1 MDNTDKQ
8 PLAEVQ
14 TAKMKDCP
22 ILTAGKITPLVLQ
35 SWSLA
40 CKRYMKH
47 AEKKPEE
54 IVSFVAEAMQ
64 EPRLIAWYQA
74 GQARIDNLTLTQYL
88 DELSQL
94 VLEKNWA
101 HKIRDTIISSKQGS
115 RMFIDWKIEIENL
128 NAILKTSSPTH
139 ALTEDAL
146 KVQLEA
152 NLNLELKTNL
162 LNEPTLSDK
171 LDAWSTEVKERD
183 DRVRAENARTQ
194 RLIDA
199 SNAARAAR
207 RVEKKDL
214 LSRLTDP
221 PRATGKPTPAGT
233 SGETTRRFLPKLQD
247 KEKRLLN
254 EHEGC
259 TRCRRFYTG
268 HRANNCE
275 MTTNN
280 TWPDADTYAP
290 LTLEMALAAKKLA
303 ALATASSSRLPVAA
317 VISKEEARDDETD
330 SYVDTP
336 PFSVPHL
343 VAKLDAFGPNISEFP
358 LSISAMLDIG
368 SPSVVISADLVN
380 DLGLRRYP
388 LPPEEDNLRS
398 LSESSLSC
406 REYVKLEL
414 SSGNGSWRSTV
425 FRAKINVGLPVP
437 LLLGMPFLSSHHIVI
452 DTNSRTAKD
461 KRTGYDLLNPII
473 PKREWAPERAV
484 SPPQPPKARRPS
496 IKTLEDASEP
506 ALAGY
511 LLPGPIMAAVRE
523 RIETISFQEELT
535 KRDLE
540 MRAKNADRF
549 PLRLPDTTLGVPD
562 HIYHRIRL
570 KDPSKPIKGRGYS
583 APKKYHDSWKK
594 LLDEHIHAGRIRP
607 SSSEYASPAFCVP
620 KYKDGVPD
628 LTVPPR
634 WVNDYRELN
643 TNTIRDNFPLP
654 RVDDILADCARGK
667 IFGKMDMT
675 NSFFQTRV
683 HPDDIHLTAVRT
695 PWGLY
700 EWTVMP
706 MGGCNAPSTHQRRM
720 TDALRELIG
729 KICHVYLD
737 DIIIWSQTMEEHTLN
752 VAKVLEA
759 LRKANLFCNGAKSTL
774 FSTEISF
781 LGHKVSAAGIQADPR
796 KIEKILDWP
805 QPTTATNVRGFL
817 GLTRYIAAFLPT
829 LAEHTSVLTPL
840 TTKECDRDFPKWT
853 PEHQKAF
860 EAIKA
865 LVTGT
870 ECLTVIDYED
880 TTKKIFV
887 TTDAS
892 DRRTGAI
899 LSFGDT
905 WETARPVAYDSY
917 QLNNAEKNYPVHEKE
932 LLAIVKA
939 LKKWRTSLLGTRF
952 EIFTD
957 HRTLEYFQS
966 QKDMSR
972 RQMRW
977 SMYLADFDYG
987 ITYIRGEENTAAD
1000 ALSRMPDSTPNPL
1013 LAACALAYTRS
1024 PSQHLKTV
1032 VAATL
1037 NITAD
1042 VSLLRDIITGYQNDE
1057 FAKQLTKDIEAGSI
1071 EGARRENGLLYVGRR
1086 LLVPNIPRIRELF
1099 YNLAHDTLGHF
1110 GFDKSYEALRDSY
1123 YWPNM
1128 RRDLENAYIP
1138 SCSPCQRNKSRTAKP
1153 TGPLHPLPVP
1163 DARFEAVALDFVGP
1177 LPEEGGKDTIL
1188 TMTDLLG
1195 AEIRLSPVHS
1205 TATAAEI
1212 AVVLFDEWYCENGL
1226 MNQIISDR
1234 DALFTSDLWTAL
1246 HKLTGVK
1253 LKMSTAYHPQTDSA
1267 SERTNKT
1274 LNQAIRYHVDNN
1286 QKGWLAK
1293 LPRIRFAIMNTVN
1306 SSTGFSPFQLKTGR
1320 SPRVIPPL
1328 TPAPPTAT
1336 AAEIDARQIIAR
1348 LEIDVKEAQDNLLAA
1363 KIRQAYHANE
1373 HRGPEVIYKE
1383 GDLVMLSTENRRRN
1397 YKRKDKKRVAKFMP
1411 RNDGPYTVVRAF
1423 PERSE
1428 YTLRLPNN
1436 PQTFPGFHS
1445 SLLKPFV
1452 PNDPTL
1458 FPDREFT
1465 RPGAVVTE
1473 DGTEENM
1480 IDRIVDARRRGRGK
1494 QYLVRWVGYDR
1505 DHDEWLSGRM
1515 LEDTEALDIWEA
1527 ENGVD
1532 V

>member
-22 ILTAGKITPLVLQ
+22 VLTAGKITPLVLQ
-35 SWSLA
+35 SWALA

-47 AEKKPEE
+47 AEKKPTE
-54 IVSFVAEAMQ
+54 IVSFVAEAML

-74 GQARIDNLTLTQYL
+74 GQARIDALTLEKYL
-88 DELSQL
+88 EKLSNL

-101 HKIRDTIISSKQGS
+101 HKIRDTIISSKQGD
-115 RMFIDWKIEIENL
+115 RPFIDWKIEMENL
-128 NAILKTSSPTH
+128 NAILTTSSKTH
-139 ALTEDAL
+139 ALTEAGL
-146 KVQLEA
+146 KIQLEA
-152 NLNLELKTNL
+152 NLNSELKINL
-162 LNEPTLSDK
+162 QNEPTVATA

-194 RLIDA
+194 RIIDA
-199 SNAARAAR
+199 NNAARAAR
-207 RVEKKDL
+207 RGEKKDL

-221 PRATGKPTPAGT
+221 PRSMGKNPQAGT
-233 SGETTRRFLPKLQD
+233 SSETTRRYLPKLQE

-254 EHEGC
+254 DHEGC

-268 HRANNCE
+268 HRAKDCP
-275 MTTNN
+275 MTANN
-280 TWPDADTYAP
+280 TWPDAETYVP
-290 LTLEMALAAKKLA
+290 LTLEMALASKQK
-303 ALATASSSRLPVAA
+303 TGSSSSRLPAA
-317 VISKEEARDDETD
+317 AAISSQAEARDDETD
-330 SYVDTP
+330 SYVNP
-336 PFSVPHL
+336 PLTVPHL
-343 VAKLDAFGPNISEFP
+343 VATLDAFGPNVSEFP
-358 LSISAMLDIG
+358 LPVRALLNIG
-368 SPSVVISADLVN
+368 CPSTVISSALV
-380 DLGLRRYP
+380 DELGLRRYP
-388 LPPEEDNLRS
+388 LPPEEDNLSS
-398 LSESSLSC
+398 LSELPLSC
-406 REYVKLEL
+406 KEYVKLEL
-414 SSGNGSWRSTV
+414 SSGNGSWKSTT
-425 FRAKINVGLPVP
+425 FRAKVNIGLPVS
-437 LLLGMPFLSSHHIVI
+437 LILGMSFLSTHHIVI
-452 DTNSRTAKD
+452 DSNSRTAKD
-461 KRTGYDLLNPII
+461 KRTGYDLLNPKI
-473 PKREWAPERAV
+473 PSRVWAPERV
-484 SPPQPPKARRPS
+484 IPPPTPPKTRRS
-496 IKTLEDASEP
+496 TVTTLEGASEP

-511 LLPGPIMAAVRE
+511 LLPAPIMAAVRE
-523 RIETISFQEELT
+523 RIETISFQEQLN
-535 KRDLE
+535 KKDAE
-540 MRAKNADRF
+540 MKQRFSDRF
-549 PLRLPDTTLGVPD
+549 PLRLPDTTTEVPD

-570 KDPSKPIKGRGYS
+570 KDPNLTVKGRGYS
-583 APKKYHDSWKK
+583 APKKYHDPWKK
-594 LLDEHIHAGRIRP
+594 LLDEHLQAGRIRP
-607 SSSEYASPAFCVP
+607 SSSEHASPSFCVP
-620 KYKDGVPD
+620 KYRDGVPD
-628 LTVPPR
+628 LTIPPR

-643 TNTIRDNFPLP
+643 SNTIRDNFPLP
-654 RVDDILADCARGK
+654 RVDDILSDCARGK

-737 DIIIWSQTMEEHTLN
+737 DIIIWSQTIEEHEANIT
-752 VAKVLEA
+752 KVLEA
-759 LRKANLFCNGAKSTL
+759 LRRANLFCNGSKTTL

-781 LGHKVSAAGIQADPR
+781 LGHKISAEGIQADPR
-796 KIEKILDWP
+796 KINRILEWP

-817 GLTRYIAAFLPT
+817 GLTRYIAPFLPA

-840 TTKECDRDFPKWT
+840 TTKECDRDFPNWEI
-853 PEHQKAF
+853 EHQRAF
-860 EAIKA
+860 DAIKM

-880 TTKKIFV
+880 TSKKIFV

-892 DRRTGAI
+892 DRRTGAV
-899 LSFGDT
+899 LSFGET
-905 WETARPVAYDSY
+905 WQTARPVAYDSY
-917 QLNNAEKNYPVHEKE
+917 QLNSAEKNYPVHEKE

-939 LKKWRTSLLGTRF
+939 LKKWRTSLLGTHF
-952 EIFTD
+952 QIFTD

-966 QKDMSR
+966 QKEMSR

-977 SMYLADFDYG
+977 SMYLADFDYE
-987 ITYIRGEENTAAD
+987 ISYIRGEDNTAAD
-1000 ALSRMPDSTPNPL
+1000 ALSRMPDALPNPM

-1024 PSQHLKTV
+1024 PSSTRREV
-1032 VAATL
+1032 VASTL
-1037 NITAD
+1037 DITAD
-1042 VSLLRDIITGYQNDE
+1042 ESLLRDITAGYQKDD
-1057 FAKQLTKDIEAGSI
+1057 FAKQLKKDIAAGSI
-1071 EGARRENGLLYVGRR
+1071 EGAREENGLLYVGRR
-1086 LLVPNIPRIRELF
+1086 LLIPNIPTIRELF

-1128 RRDLENAYIP
+1128 RRDLEHAYIP
-1138 SCSPCQRNKSRTAKP
+1138 SCSPCQRNKSRTTKP

-1195 AEIRLSPVHS
+1195 AEVRLAPIHS
-1205 TATAAEI
+1205 TATAAEV

-1226 MNQIISDR
+1226 MRQIISDR
-1234 DALFTSDLWTAL
+1234 DPLFTSELWAAL

-1253 LKMSTAYHPQTDSA
+1253 LKMSTAYHPQTDGA

-1286 QKGWLAK
+1286 QKGWLSK

-1306 SSTGFSPFQLKTGR
+1306 SSTGFSPFHLKTGR

-1328 TPAPPTAT
+1328 TPASTTPTT
-1336 AAEIDARQIIAR
+1336 AEVDARQIISR
-1348 LEIDVKEAQDNLLAA
+1348 LELDVKEAQDNLLAA

-1373 HRGPEVIYKE
+1373 HRAPEVTYKE

-1411 RNDGPYTVVRAF
+1411 RNDGPYTVVKAF
-1423 PERSE
+1423 PEKSE

-1436 PQTFPGFHS
+1436 PKTFPGFHS
-1445 SLLKPFV
+1445 SLLKPFI

-1465 RPGAVVTE
+1465 QPGAVVTE

-1480 IDRIVDARRRGRGK
+1480 IDKIVDARRRGRGK

-1505 DHDEWLSGRM
+1505 DHDEWLSGKM

-1527 ENGVD
+1527 ENGTD

>member
-1 MDNTDKQ
+1 MENSDKQ
-8 PLAEVQ
+8 PLAVVQ

-22 ILTAGKITPLVLQ
+22 ILTAGRITPLVLQ
-35 SWSLA
+35 SWALA

-47 AEKKPEE
+47 AEKKPTE
-54 IVSFVAEAMQ
+54 IVSFVAEAML

-74 GQARIDNLTLTQYL
+74 GQVRIDALTLDQYL
-88 DELSQL
+88 EELSKL

-101 HKIRDTIISSKQGS
+101 HKIRDTIISSKQGD
-115 RMFIDWKIEIENL
+115 RPFIDWKIEIENL
-128 NAILKTSSPTH
+128 NAILTTSSPTH
-139 ALTEDAL
+139 ALSEAGL

-152 NLNLELKTNL
+152 NLNIELKTNL
-162 LNEPTLSDK
+162 LNEPTLFDT
-171 LDAWSTEVKERD
+171 LGPWSTEVKERD

-199 SNAARAAR
+199 NNAARAAKR
-207 RVEKKDL
+207 GERKDL

-221 PRATGKPTPAGT
+221 PRTTGKATNTGT
-233 SGETTRRFLPKLQD
+233 SGEATRRYLPKLQE
-247 KEKRLLN
+247 KEKKLLN

-259 TRCRRFYTG
+259 TRCRRFYVE
-268 HRANNCE
+268 HRTKNCP
-275 MTTNN
+275 MTAAN
-280 TWPDADTYAP
+280 TWPDAETYIP
-290 LTLEMALAAKKLA
+290 LTLEMALAAKPQSS
-303 ALATASSSRLPVAA
+303 ASSSRLPAAA
-317 VISKEEARDDETD
+317 VISLHREDRDDETD
-330 SYVDTP
+330 SYVDPSPLT
-336 PFSVPHL
+336 VPHL
-343 VAKLDAFGPNISEFP
+343 VATLDAFGPNVSEFP
-358 LSISAMLDIG
+358 LSISALLDIG
-368 SPSVVISADLVN
+368 CPSIVINSDLAN
-380 DLGLRRYP
+380 ELGLRRYP
-388 LPPEEDNLRS
+388 LPPEEDNLTS
-398 LSESSLSC
+398 LSESPLSC
-406 REYVKLEL
+406 KEYVKMEL
-414 SSGNGSWRSTV
+414 SSGNGSWRSRV
-425 FRAKINVGLPVP
+425 FRAKVNIGLPVP
-437 LLLGMPFLSSHHIVI
+437 LILGMPFLSSHHIVI
-452 DTNSRTAKD
+452 DSESRTAKD
-461 KRTGYDLLNPII
+461 KNTGYDLLKPEV
-473 PKREWAPERAV
+473 PTRKWAPERV
-484 SPPQPPKARRPS
+484 TPPPTPPRTPQPPIR
-496 IKTLEDASEP
+496 TLEEASEP

-511 LLPGPIMAAVRE
+511 LLPKPIMAAVRE
-523 RIETISFQEELT
+523 RIEIISFQEKLA
-535 KRDLE
+535 KKDLE
-540 MRAKNADRF
+540 MKKKYEDRF
-549 PLRLPDTTLGVPD
+549 PLRLPDTSTDVPD

-570 KDPSKPIKGRGYS
+570 KDPNKTMKGRGYS
-583 APKKYHDSWKK
+583 APKKYHDSWKN
-594 LLDEHIHAGRIRP
+594 LLDEHLKAGRIRP
-607 SSSEYASPAFCVP
+607 SSSEHSSPAFCVP
-620 KYKDGVPD
+620 KYRNGVPD
-628 LTVPPR
+628 MTVPPR

-643 TNTIRDNFPLP
+643 ANTIKDNFPLP
-654 RVDDILADCARGK
+654 RIDDILADCAKGK

-683 HPDDIHLTAVRT
+683 HPDDIYLTAVRT

-700 EWTVMP
+700 EWVVMP

-737 DIIIWSQTMEEHTLN
+737 DIIIWSQTVEEHEMN
-752 VAKVLEA
+752 ISRVLEA
-759 LRKANLFCNGAKSTL
+759 LRKANLYCNGSKTTL

-781 LGHKVSAAGIQADPR
+781 LGHKISAAGIQADPR
-796 KIEKILDWP
+796 KVDRILDWP

-817 GLTRYIAAFLPT
+817 GLTRYIAAFLPA

-840 TTKECDRDFPKWT
+840 TTKECDREFPEWK

-860 EAIKA
+860 QAIKD
-865 LVTGT
+865 LVTST

-892 DRRTGAI
+892 DRRTGAV
-899 LSFGDT
+899 LSFGET

-917 QLNNAEKNYPVHEKE
+917 QLNDAEKNYPVHEKE

-939 LKKWRTSLLGTRF
+939 LKKWRTSLLGTHF
-952 EIFTD
+952 QVLTD

-977 SMYLADFDYG
+977 SMYLADFDYE
-987 ITYIRGEENTAAD
+987 ITYIRGEDNTAAD
-1000 ALSRMPDSTPNPL
+1000 ALSRMPDAIPSPM

-1024 PSQHLKTV
+1024 PSSLARAV

-1037 NITAD
+1037 DISAD
-1042 VSLLRDIITGYQNDE
+1042 ESLLRDIIAGYQEDD
-1057 FAKQLTKDIEAGSI
+1057 FAKQLRKDIGAGSI
-1071 EGARRENGLLYVGRR
+1071 EGAREENNLLYVGRR
-1086 LLVPNIPRIRELF
+1086 LLIPNIPRIRELF

-1128 RRDLENAYIP
+1128 RRDLEHAYIP
-1138 SCSPCQRNKSRTAKP
+1138 SCSPCQRNKSRTTKP

-1163 DARFEAVALDFVGP
+1163 DARFDAVALDFVGP

-1195 AEIRLSPVHS
+1195 AEVRLAPIHS
-1205 TATAAEI
+1205 LYTAAEV

-1226 MNQIISDR
+1226 MRQIVTDR
-1234 DALFTSDLWTAL
+1234 DALFTSELWTAL

-1253 LKMSTAYHPQTDSA
+1253 LKMSSAYHPQTDGA

-1286 QKGWLAK
+1286 QKGWLSK

-1306 SSTGFSPFQLKTGR
+1306 ASTGYSPFQLKTGR
-1320 SPRVIPPL
+1320 SPRLIPPL
-1328 TPAPPTAT
+1328 TTTSSPASTTA
-1336 AAEIDARQIIAR
+1336 EVDARQIIAQ
-1348 LEIDVKEAQDNLLAA
+1348 LELDVHEAQDNLLAA

-1373 HRGPEVIYKE
+1373 HRAPEVRYAE

-1411 RNDGPYTVVRAF
+1411 RNDGPYTVVKAF
-1423 PERSE
+1423 PEKSE

-1436 PQTFPGFHS
+1436 PQTFPGFHA

-1480 IDRIVDARRRGRGK
+1480 IDKIVDARRRGRGK

-1505 DHDEWLSGRM
+1505 DHDEWLSGKL
-1515 LEDTEALDIWEA
+1515 LEDTEALDVWEA
-1527 ENGVD
+1527 ENGTD

>member
-1 MDNTDKQ
+1 MNSSNDKNA
-8 PLAEVQ
+8 LAEVR

-47 AEKKPEE
+47 AKKKPTE
-54 IVSFVAEAMQ
+54 IVSFVAEAML

-74 GQARIDNLTLTQYL
+74 DQARIDTLTLEKYL

-101 HKIRDTIISSKQGS
+101 HKIRDTIISSKQGD
-115 RMFIDWKIEIENL
+115 RPFIDWKIEVENL
-128 NAILKTSSPTH
+128 NAILTTSSPTH
-139 ALTEDAL
+139 ALGDDAL

-152 NLNLELKTNL
+152 NLNDELKLNL
-162 LNEPTLSDK
+162 LNEPTLTDK
-171 LDAWSTEVKERD
+171 LSVWAVEVKERD
-183 DRVRAENARTQ
+183 DRIKAENARTQ
-194 RLIDA
+194 RIIDA
-199 SNAARAAR
+199 NNAARAAR
-207 RVEKKDL
+207 RGERKDL

-221 PRATGKPTPAGT
+221 PQGRNKPTTGTGTAG
-233 SGETTRRFLPKLQD
+233 EAVRRYLPKLQE

-259 TRCRRFYTG
+259 TRCRKFYTG
-268 HRANNCE
+268 HHAKDCQ
-275 MTTNN
+275 MTANN
-280 TWPDADTYAP
+280 TWPDAETYTT
-290 LTLEMALAAKKLA
+290 LTLEMALAAKPQA
-303 ALATASSSRLPVAA
+303 AASSSRLPAAA
-317 VISKEEARDDETD
+317 VISQGLARDDETD
-330 SYVDTP
+330 SYVDHSSFT
-336 PFSVPHL
+336 VPHL
-343 VAKLDAFGPNISEFP
+343 VAMLDAFGPNISEFP
-358 LSISAMLDIG
+358 LPIPAMLDVG
-368 SPSVVISADLVN
+368 CPSTVISSTLAN
-380 DLGLRRYP
+380 ELGLRRYP
-388 LPPEEDNLRS
+388 LPPEEDNLIS

-406 REYVKLEL
+406 REYVKMEL
-414 SSGNGSWRSTV
+414 SSGNGSWKSTV
-425 FRAKINVGLPVP
+425 FRAKVNVGLPVP
-437 LLLGMPFLSSHHIVI
+437 LILGMPFLSSQHIVI
-452 DTNSRTAKD
+452 DSNSRTAKD
-461 KRTGYDLLNPII
+461 KRTGYDLLNPKI
-473 PKREWAPERAV
+473 PARVWAPERV
-484 SPPQPPKARRPS
+484 VPPPTPPRSPQPPR
-496 IKTLEDASEP
+496 KTLDDASEP

-511 LLPGPIMAAVRE
+511 LLPAPIMAAVRE
-523 RIETISFQEELT
+523 RIESISFQERLKE
-535 KRDLE
+535 KDAE
-540 MRAKNADRF
+540 MRRKNEDRF
-549 PLRLPDTTLGVPD
+549 PLRLPDTTSDVPD
-562 HIYHRIRL
+562 HIFHRIRL
-570 KDPSKPIKGRGYS
+570 KDPNKTTKGHGYA
-583 APKKYHDSWKK
+583 APKKYHEPWKK
-594 LLDEHIHAGRIRP
+594 LLDEHLQAGRIRP
-607 SSSEYASPAFCVP
+607 SSSEHASPAFCVP
-620 KYKDGVPD
+620 KYKDGAPD

-643 TNTIRDNFPLP
+643 ANTIRDNFPLP

-700 EWTVMP
+700 EWIVMP
-706 MGGCNAPSTHQRRM
+706 MGGCNAPSTHQCRM

-737 DIIIWSQTMEEHTLN
+737 DIIIWSQTVEEHEAN
-752 VAKVLEA
+752 VDKVLEA
-759 LRKANLFCNGAKSTL
+759 LRRANLYCNGAKTTL
-774 FSTEISF
+774 FATEISF
-781 LGHKVSAAGIQADPR
+781 LGHKISAAGIQADPH
-796 KIEKILDWP
+796 KIDRILDWP

-817 GLTRYIAAFLPT
+817 GLTHYIATFLPA
-829 LAEHTSVLTPL
+829 LAEHTSILTPL
-840 TTKECDRDFPKWT
+840 TTKECDREFPIWT
-853 PEHQKAF
+853 SEHQKAF
-860 EAIKA
+860 DAIKA

-892 DRRTGAI
+892 DRRTGAV
-899 LSFGDT
+899 LSFGET

-939 LKKWRTSLLGTRF
+939 LKKWRTSLLGTKF
-952 EIFTD
+952 EIYTD

-977 SMYLADFDYG
+977 SMYLADFDYE
-987 ITYIRGEENTAAD
+987 IVYIRGEDNTAAD
-1000 ALSRMPDSTPNPL
+1000 ALSRMPDATPNPM

-1024 PSQHLKTV
+1024 PPTHVQ
-1032 VAATL
+1032 AAAVL
-1037 NITAD
+1037 DITAD
-1042 VSLLRDIITGYQNDE
+1042 ESLLRDIKEGYENDE
-1057 FAKQLTKDIEAGSI
+1057 FAKQLKKDISARSL
-1071 EGARRENGLLYVGRR
+1071 EGAREENGLLYVGRR
-1086 LLVPNIPRIRELF
+1086 LLIPNIPRIRELF

-1128 RRDLENAYIP
+1128 RRDLEQAYIP
-1138 SCSPCQRNKSRTAKP
+1138 SCSPCQRNKSRTTKP

-1177 LPEEGGKDTIL
+1177 FPEEGGKDTIL

-1195 AEIRLSPVHS
+1195 AEVRLAPIHS
-1205 TATAAEI
+1205 SATAAEV
-1212 AVVLFDEWYCENGL
+1212 ATVLFDEWYCENGL
-1226 MNQIISDR
+1226 MRQIISDR
-1234 DALFTSDLWTAL
+1234 DAIFTSELWTAL
-1246 HKLTGVK
+1246 HKLMGVK
-1253 LKMSTAYHPQTDSA
+1253 LKMSTAYHPQTDGA

-1286 QKGWLAK
+1286 QKGWLSK

-1306 SSTGFSPFQLKTGR
+1306 SSTGYSPFHLKTGR

-1328 TPAPPTAT
+1328 IPASPTAT
-1336 AAEIDARQIIAR
+1336 TAEVDAQQIIAR
-1348 LEIDVKEAQDNLLAA
+1348 LELDVKDAQDNLLAA
-1363 KIRQAYHANE
+1363 KIRQAYHANK
-1373 HRGPEVIYKE
+1373 HQAPEVIYKE
-1383 GDLVMLSTENRRRN
+1383 GDLVMLSTDNRRRN

-1411 RNDGPYTVVRAF
+1411 RNDGPYTVVKAF
-1423 PERSE
+1423 PEKSE
-1428 YTLRLPNN
+1428 YTLCLPNN
-1436 PQTFPGFHS
+1436 PQTFPGFHA

-1480 IDRIVDARRRGRGK
+1480 IDKIVDARRRGRGK

-1505 DHDEWLSGRM
+1505 DHDEWLSGRL
-1515 LEDTEALDIWEA
+1515 LEDTEALDVWEA
-1527 ENGVD
+1527 ENGTD

>member
-1 MDNTDKQ
+1 MDSTQ

-22 ILTAGKITPLVLQ
+22 VLTAGKITPLVLQ

-47 AEKKPEE
+47 AGKKPEE
-54 IVSFVAEAMQ
+54 IVSFVAEAML
-64 EPRLIAWYQA
+64 EPRLVAWYQA
-74 GQARIDNLTLTQYL
+74 GQARIDALTLDNYL
-88 DELSQL
+88 DELSKL

-101 HKIRDTIISSKQGS
+101 HKIRDTIISSKQGN
-115 RMFIDWKIEIENL
+115 RAFIDWKIELENL
-128 NAILKTSSPTH
+128 NAILTTTSPTH
-139 ALTEDAL
+139 ALTEDGL

-152 NLNLELKTNL
+152 NLNSELKINL
-162 LNEPTLSDK
+162 LNEPALAAK
-171 LDAWSTEVKERD
+171 LDAWSIEVKERD
-183 DRVRAENARTQ
+183 DRVKAENARTQ
-194 RLIDA
+194 RIIDA
-199 SNAARAAR
+199 SNAARAAKR
-207 RVEKKDL
+207 GEKKDL
-214 LSRLTDP
+214 LSRLSDP
-221 PRATGKPTPAGT
+221 PRTASVRSTNTGT
-233 SGETTRRFLPKLQD
+233 STSDTTRRYLPKLQD

-254 EHEGC
+254 DHEGC
-259 TRCRRFYTG
+259 TRCRKFYTG
-268 HRANNCE
+268 HRAKDCE
-275 MTTNN
+275 MTINN
-280 TWPDADTYAP
+280 TWPDAETYIP
-290 LTLEMALAAKKLA
+290 LTLEMALASKP
-303 ALATASSSRLPVAA
+303 RLPAAA
-317 VISKEEARDDETD
+317 VISRDDETD
-330 SYVDTP
+330 SYVDQPLT
-336 PFSVPHL
+336 VPHL
-343 VAKLDAFGPNISEFP
+343 VATLDAFGPNISEFP
-358 LSISAMLDIG
+358 LPVPALLDVG
-368 SPSVVISADLVN
+368 CPSVVISAALAN
-380 DLGLRRYP
+380 ELGLRRYP
-388 LPPEEDNLRS
+388 LPPAEDNLSS
-398 LSESSLSC
+398 LSESPLSC
-406 REYVKLEL
+406 KEYVKMEL
-414 SSGNGSWRSTV
+414 SSGNGSWKSMI
-425 FRAKINVGLPVP
+425 FRAKVNTGLPVP
-437 LLLGMPFLSSHHIVI
+437 LILGMPFLSSEHIVI
-452 DTNSRTAKD
+452 DPNARTAKD
-461 KRTGYDLLNPII
+461 KRTGYDLLHPVI
-473 PKREWAPERAV
+473 PTRTWAPERVA
-484 SPPQPPKARRPS
+484 PPPTPPKTRQKPTA
-496 IKTLEDASEP
+496 TLEDASEP

-511 LLPGPIMAAVRE
+511 LLPAPIMAAVRE
-523 RIETISFQEELT
+523 RIETISLQERL
-535 KRDLE
+535 
-540 MRAKNADRF
+540 AKKDAEIRKKYGDRF
-549 PLRLPDTTLGVPD
+549 PLRLPDTTTDVPD

-570 KDPSKPIKGRGYS
+570 KDPNKIVKGRGYS
-583 APKKYHDSWKK
+583 APKKYHDPWKK
-594 LLDEHIHAGRIRP
+594 LLDEHIQSGRIRP
-607 SSSEYASPAFCVP
+607 SSSEHASPSFCVP
-620 KYKDGVPD
+620 KYRDGAPD

-654 RVDDILADCARGK
+654 RVDDILADCAKGK

-720 TDALRELIG
+720 THALRELIG

-737 DIIIWSQTMEEHTLN
+737 DIIIWSQTIEEHEIN
-752 VAKVLEA
+752 VGRVLEA

-796 KIEKILDWP
+796 KIDRILNWP

-817 GLTRYIAAFLPT
+817 GLTRYVAAFLPA
-829 LAEHTSVLTPL
+829 LAEHTSILTPL
-840 TTKECDRDFPKWT
+840 TTKESDREFPTWT
-853 PEHQKAF
+853 AEHQRAF
-860 EAIKA
+860 DAIKA

-880 TTKKIFV
+880 TTKRIFV

-892 DRRTGAI
+892 ERRTGAV
-899 LSFGDT
+899 LSFGET
-905 WETARPVAYDSY
+905 WDTARPVAYDSY
-917 QLNNAEKNYPVHEKE
+917 QLNDAEKNYPVHEKE

-939 LKKWRTSLLGTRF
+939 LKKWRTSLLGTHF

-966 QKDMSR
+966 QKEMSR

-977 SMYLADFDYG
+977 SMYLADFDYE

-1000 ALSRMPDSTPNPL
+1000 ALSRMPDATPNPM

-1024 PSQHLKTV
+1024 PPSESL
-1032 VAATL
+1032 VAVATL
-1037 NITAD
+1037 DISAD
-1042 VSLLRDIITGYQNDE
+1042 ESLLRDIISGYQNDD
-1057 FAKQLTKDIEAGSI
+1057 FAKQLKKDIEAGSI
-1071 EGARRENGLLYVGRR
+1071 EGAREENNLLYVGRR
-1086 LLVPNIPRIRELF
+1086 LLIPNIPGVRELF

-1128 RRDLENAYIP
+1128 RRDLEQAYIP
-1138 SCSPCQRNKSRTAKP
+1138 SCSPCQRNKSRTTKP

-1195 AEIRLSPVHS
+1195 AEIRLAPLHS
-1205 TATAAEI
+1205 TATAAEV
-1212 AVVLFDEWYCENGL
+1212 AVILFDEWYCENGL
-1226 MNQIISDR
+1226 MRQIVTDR
-1234 DALFTSDLWTAL
+1234 DPLFTSELWTAL

-1253 LKMSTAYHPQTDSA
+1253 LKMSTAYHPQTDGA

-1286 QKGWLAK
+1286 QKGWLSK

-1306 SSTGFSPFQLKTGR
+1306 ASTGFSPFQLKTGR
-1320 SPRVIPPL
+1320 SPRIIPPL
-1328 TPAPPTAT
+1328 IPAAANSTTA
-1336 AAEIDARQIIAR
+1336 ELDAHKIVAQ
-1348 LEIDVKEAQDNLLAA
+1348 LELDVKEAQDNLLTA

-1373 HRGPEVIYKE
+1373 HRAPEVVYKE

-1411 RNDGPYTVVRAF
+1411 RNDGPYTVIRAF
-1423 PERSE
+1423 PEKSE

-1452 PNDPTL
+1452 ANDPTL

-1480 IDRIVDARRRGRGK
+1480 IDKIVDARRRGRGK

-1505 DHDEWLSGRM
+1505 DHDEWLSGKM
-1515 LEDTEALDIWEA
+1515 LDDTEALDIWEA
-1527 ENGVD
+1527 ENGTD

>member
-1 MDNTDKQ
+1 MDNSDKQ

-22 ILTAGKITPLVLQ
+22 ILTAGRITPLVLQ

-47 AEKKPEE
+47 AEKKEDE
-54 IVSFVAEAMQ
+54 IVSFVAEAMM
-64 EPRLIAWYQA
+64 EPRLVAWYQA
-74 GQARIDNLTLTQYL
+74 GQKRIDKLKLEEYL
-88 DELSQL
+88 GELSAL

-101 HKIRDTIISSKQGS
+101 HKIRDTIISAKQGN
-115 RMFIDWKIEIENL
+115 RPFIDWKIEIENL
-128 NAILKTSSPTH
+128 NAILTTSSPAH
-139 ALTEDAL
+139 ALTPDGL
-146 KVQLEA
+146 KIQLEA

-162 LNEPTLSDK
+162 INDPPAAVK
-171 LDAWSTEVKERD
+171 LEEWSTEVKERD

-199 SNAARAAR
+199 NNAARAAR
-207 RVEKKDL
+207 RGERKDL
-214 LSRLTDP
+214 LSQLTDP
-221 PRATGKPTPAGT
+221 PRPHSKTPGT
-233 SGETTRRFLPKLQD
+233 STGGETTRRYLPKLQE

-259 TRCRRFYTG
+259 TRCRKFYTG
-268 HRANNCE
+268 HRSKDCPMAA
-275 MTTNN
+275 TN
-280 TWPDADTYAP
+280 TWPDAEAYVP
-290 LTLEMALAAKKLA
+290 LTLEMALASKPLT
-303 ALATASSSRLPVAA
+303 TASSSRLPVAA
-317 VISKEEARDDETD
+317 AISKNEARDDETD

-343 VAKLDAFGPNISEFP
+343 VATLDAFGPNISEFP
-358 LSISAMLDIG
+358 IPIPALLDIG
-368 SPSVVISADLVN
+368 CPSIVISASLAN
-380 DLGLRRYP
+380 ELGLRRYP
-388 LPPEEDNLRS
+388 LPPEEDNLIS

-406 REYVKLEL
+406 REYVKMDL
-414 SSGNGSWRSTV
+414 SSGNGSWKSTV
-425 FRAKINVGLPVP
+425 FRAKINDGLPVP
-437 LLLGMPFLSSHHIVI
+437 LILGMPFLSSQHIVI
-452 DTNSRTAKD
+452 DPNSRTAKD
-461 KRTGYDLLNPII
+461 KRTGYDLLNPVK
-473 PKREWAPERAV
+473 PVREWAPERV
-484 SPPQPPKARRPS
+484 VPPPTPPKARQPQ

-523 RIETISFQEELT
+523 RIESISFQEELNR
-535 KRDLE
+535 RDVE
-540 MRAKNADRF
+540 MREKYKDRF
-549 PLRLPDTTLGVPD
+549 PIRLPDTTLDVPD

-570 KDPSKPIKGRGYS
+570 KDPNRIIKGRGYS
-583 APKKYHDSWKK
+583 APKKYHDSWKD

-607 SSSEYASPAFCVP
+607 SSSEHASPSFCVP

-643 TNTIRDNFPLP
+643 SNTIRDNFPLP
-654 RVDDILADCARGK
+654 RVDDILGDCARGK

-737 DIIIWSQTMEEHTLN
+737 DIIIWSQTVEEHTVN
-752 VAKVLEA
+752 VAKVLDA
-759 LRKANLFCNGAKSTL
+759 LRKANLFCNGSKSTL

-781 LGHKVSAAGIQADPR
+781 LGHKISAAGIQADPR
-796 KIEKILDWP
+796 KIDKILDWP

-817 GLTRYIAAFLPT
+817 GLTRYISAFLPA

-840 TTKECDRDFPKWT
+840 TTKECDRDFPMWT
-853 PEHQKAF
+853 SEHQKAF
-860 EAIKA
+860 EAIKG

-892 DRRTGAI
+892 DRRTGAV

-917 QLNNAEKNYPVHEKE
+917 QLNDAEKNYPVHEKE

-939 LKKWRTSLLGTRF
+939 LKKWRTSLLGTHF
-952 EIFTD
+952 DIFTD

-977 SMYLADFDYG
+977 SMYLADFNYD
-987 ITYIRGEENTAAD
+987 ITYIRGEANTAAD
-1000 ALSRMPDSTPNPL
+1000 ALSRMPEDTPNPMS
-1013 LAACALAYTRS
+1013 AACAIAYTRS
-1024 PSQHLKTV
+1024 PPPQSTHQPKV

-1037 NITAD
+1037 DITAD
-1042 VSLLRDIITGYQNDE
+1042 VSLLRDIIAGYQEDE

-1071 EGARRENGLLYVGRR
+1071 EGARKVDGLLYVGRR
-1086 LLVPNIPRIRELF
+1086 LLIPNIPRIRELF

-1110 GFDKSYEALRDSY
+1110 GFDKSYEALRESY

-1138 SCSPCQRNKSRTAKP
+1138 SCSPCQRNKSRTSKP

-1195 AEIRLSPVHS
+1195 AEIRLAPVHS

-1226 MNQIISDR
+1226 MRQIITDR
-1234 DALFTSDLWTAL
+1234 DALFTSELWTAL

-1253 LKMSTAYHPQTDSA
+1253 LKMSTSYHPQTDGA

-1306 SSTGFSPFQLKTGR
+1306 ASTGFSPFHLKTGR
-1320 SPRVIPPL
+1320 SPRLIPPL
-1328 TPAPPTAT
+1328 TPAPAAVTTA
-1336 AAEIDARQIIAR
+1336 ELDARDIIAR
-1348 LEIDVKEAQDNLLAA
+1348 LELDVKEAQDNLLAA

-1373 HRGPEVIYKE
+1373 HRAPEIIYKE

-1411 RNDGPYTVVRAF
+1411 RNDGPYTVIKAF
-1423 PERSE
+1423 PEKSE

-1445 SLLKPFV
+1445 SLLKPFI

-1480 IDRIVDARRRGRGK
+1480 IDKIVDARRRGRGT

-1505 DHDEWLSGRM
+1505 DHDEWLSGKM

-1527 ENGVD
+1527 ENGTEV
-1532 V
+1532 

>member
-1 MDNTDKQ
+1 MDTTDK
-8 PLAEVQ
+8 LAEVQ
-14 TAKMKDCP
+14 TSKMKDCP
-22 ILTAGKITPLVLQ
+22 VLTAGKITPLTLQ

-47 AEKKPEE
+47 ADKKADE

-74 GQARIDNLTLTQYL
+74 GQTRIDALTLDQYL
-88 DELSQL
+88 EELSKL

-101 HKIRDTIISSKQGS
+101 HKIRDTIISSKQGD
-115 RMFIDWKIEIENL
+115 RPFLDWKIEMENL
-128 NAILKTSSPTH
+128 NAILTTSSPTH
-139 ALTEDAL
+139 ALTEEGL
-146 KVQLEA
+146 RIQLEA

-162 LNEPTLSDK
+162 FNEPVLATK
-171 LDAWSTEVKERD
+171 LDAWSVEVKERD

-199 SNAARAAR
+199 NNAARAAKR
-207 RVEKKDL
+207 GEKRDL

-221 PRATGKPTPAGT
+221 PRPRPTHAGT
-233 SGETTRRFLPKLQD
+233 SGEAAQRYLPKLQE

-259 TRCRRFYTG
+259 TRCRKFYTG
-268 HRANNCE
+268 HRAKDCQ
-275 MTTNN
+275 MTANN
-280 TWPDADTYAP
+280 TWPDAETYTP
-290 LTLEMALAAKKLA
+290 LTLEMALAAKPQ
-303 ALATASSSRLPVAA
+303 TGASSSCLPAA
-317 VISKEEARDDETD
+317 AAISLQNEARDDETD
-330 SYVDTP
+330 SYVNHPLT
-336 PFSVPHL
+336 VPHL

-358 LSISAMLDIG
+358 LSVSAMLDIG
-368 SPSVVISADLVN
+368 CPSTVISSALAN
-380 DLGLRRYP
+380 ELGLRRYP
-388 LPPEEDNLRS
+388 LPPGEDNL
-398 LSESSLSC
+398 SSLTESPLSC
-406 REYVKLEL
+406 KEYVKMEL
-414 SSGNGSWRSTV
+414 SSGNGSWKSST
-425 FRAKINVGLPVP
+425 FRAKVNTGLPVP
-437 LLLGMPFLSSHHIVI
+437 LLLGMPFLSSQHIVI
-452 DTNSRTAKD
+452 DSNARTAKD
-461 KRTGYDLLNPII
+461 KRSGYDLLNPQI
-473 PKREWAPERAV
+473 PKRTWTPERV
-484 SPPQPPKARRPS
+484 TPPPTPPKARQVPNT
-496 IKTLEDASEP
+496 TLENTSEP

-511 LLPGPIMAAVRE
+511 LLPAPIMAAVRE
-523 RIETISFQEELT
+523 RIETISFQERLKKKEA
-535 KRDLE
+535 E
-540 MRAKNADRF
+540 MRLKYEDRF
-549 PLRLPDTTLGVPD
+549 PLRLPDTTTGVPD

-570 KDPSKPIKGRGYS
+570 KDPNRAIKGRGYS
-583 APKKYHDSWKK
+583 APKKYQDSWKK
-594 LLDEHIHAGRIRP
+594 LLEEHLHAGRIRP
-607 SSSEYASPAFCVP
+607 SSSEYASPSFCVP
-620 KYKDGVPD
+620 KYRDGVPD
-628 LTVPPR
+628 LTIPPR

-643 TNTIRDNFPLP
+643 ANTIRDNFPLP
-654 RVDDILADCARGK
+654 RVDDILSDCAKGK
-667 IFGKMDMT
+667 IFGKLDMT

-683 HPDDIHLTAVRT
+683 HPDDIHLTAIRT

-729 KICHVYLD
+729 RICHVYLD
-737 DIIIWSQTMEEHTLN
+737 DIIIWSQSMEEHEINT
-752 VAKVLEA
+752 AKVLEA
-759 LRKANLFCNGAKSTL
+759 LRKANLFCNGSKSTL

-781 LGHKVSAAGIQADPR
+781 LGHRISADGIQADPR
-796 KIEKILDWP
+796 KIDRILEWP
-805 QPTTATNVRGFL
+805 QPTTATNVPGFL
-817 GLTRYIAAFLPT
+817 GLTRYITAFLPA

-840 TTKECDRDFPKWT
+840 TTKECDRVFPAWE
-853 PEHQKAF
+853 PVHQKAF
-860 EAIKA
+860 DSIKA

-880 TTKKIFV
+880 KTKKIFV

-892 DRRTGAI
+892 DRRTGAV
-899 LSFGDT
+899 LSFGET

-917 QLNNAEKNYPVHEKE
+917 QLNDAEKNYPVHEKE

-939 LKKWRTSLLGTRF
+939 LKKWRTTLLGTHF
-952 EIFTD
+952 QIFTD

-977 SMYLADFDYG
+977 SMYLADFDYE
-987 ITYIRGEENTAAD
+987 IVYIRGEDNTAAD
-1000 ALSRMPDSTPNPL
+1000 ALSRMPDATPNPM

-1024 PSQHLKTV
+1024 PPSTRSP
-1032 VAATL
+1032 VAAAL
-1037 NITAD
+1037 DITAD
-1042 VSLLRDIITGYQNDE
+1042 ESLLRDIIAGYQNDE
-1057 FAKQLTKDIEAGSI
+1057 FAKQLMKDITAGSI
-1071 EGARRENGLLYVGRR
+1071 EGAREENGLLYVGRQ
-1086 LLVPNIPRIRELF
+1086 LLIPNIPRIRELF

-1128 RRDLENAYIP
+1128 RRDLEHAYIP
-1138 SCSPCQRNKSRTAKP
+1138 SCSPCQRNKSRTTKP
-1153 TGPLHPLPVP
+1153 TGPLHPLPVL

-1195 AEIRLSPVHS
+1195 AEVQLAPIHS
-1205 TATAAEI
+1205 SATAAEV
-1212 AVVLFDEWYCENGL
+1212 AVVLFNEWYCENGL
-1226 MNQIISDR
+1226 MRQIITDR
-1234 DALFTSDLWTAL
+1234 DALFTSELWTAL

-1253 LKMSTAYHPQTDSA
+1253 LKMSTAYHPQTDGA

-1274 LNQAIRYHVDNN
+1274 LHQAIRYHVDNN
-1286 QKGWLAK
+1286 QKGWLSK

-1306 SSTGFSPFQLKTGR
+1306 SSTGFSPFHLKTGR

-1328 TPAPPTAT
+1328 TPAPTTAT
-1336 AAEIDARQIIAR
+1336 TAEVDARQIIER
-1348 LEIDVKEAQDNLLAA
+1348 LELDVKEAQDNLLAA

-1373 HRGPEVIYKE
+1373 HRAPEIKYQE

-1397 YKRKDKKRVAKFMP
+1397 YKRKDKRRVAKFMP
-1411 RNDGPYTVVRAF
+1411 RNDGPYTVVKAF
-1423 PERSE
+1423 PEKSE

-1480 IDRIVDARRRGRGK
+1480 IDKIVDRDCHGQPWGFPGQPAPVPEENRTRGHG
-1494 QYLVRWVGYDR
+1494 
-1505 DHDEWLSGRM
+1505 
-1515 LEDTEALDIWEA
+1515 
-1527 ENGVD
+1527 
-1532 V
+1532 